1 MKLIW
6 AGVLLLLVLIAPE
19 LAQHSPTEPV
29 APPYSPPG
37 TGGLLGTDYLGRD
50 VVSRLLH
57 GGRPMVLTSLLAA
70 LAGSGLGALAGLS
83 VAFGRHWVETVVMR
97 PLDALA
103 AVPPILLLLLVL
115 TALPNRVGVVLAV
128 ALASVP
134 LAARVARAAAEQVM
148 GRAHIEAAVARGEGW
163 GWLVG
168 REVLPLVRGTL
179 LADLGVR
186 FVMAVY
192 LVAAAGFL
200 GLSTSDS
207 DWGLLVVEALPGAAL
222 QPIALLAPVLGIAL
236 LAVTA
241 NLWTDRRAACS

>member
-6 AGVLLLLVLIAPE
+6 AAVLLVLILVAPE
-19 LAQHSPTEPV
+19 LAAHSPTAPV

-37 TGGLLGTDYLGRD
+37 TGGLLGTDHLGRD
-50 VVSRLLH
+50 VLARMLH
-57 GGRPMVLTSLLAA
+57 GGRPLVLTSLVAA
-70 LAGSGLGALAGLS
+70 LVGSGIGALAGLC
-83 VAFGRHWVETVVMR
+83 VAVGRRWVETVVMR

-103 AVPPILLLLLVL
+103 AVPPVLLLLLVL
-115 TALPNRVGVVLAV
+115 TALPNRAGIVLAV
-128 ALASVP
+128 ALASAP
-134 LAARVARAAAEQVM
+134 LTARVARAAALQVI
-148 GRAHIEAAVARGEGW
+148 GRAHVEAAVLRGESW
-163 GWLVG
+163 GWLLG
-168 REVLPLVRGTL
+168 REALPLVRGTL

-192 LVAAAGFL
+192 LVAAAGYL

-222 QPIALLAPVLGIAL
+222 QPVALLAPVLGIAL

-241 NLWTDRRAACS
+241 NFWTDRWAACS

>member
-6 AGVLLLLVLIAPE
+6 AGLLLALILVSPE
-19 LAQHSPTEPV
+19 LAQHSPTAPV

-37 TGGLLGTDYLGRD
+37 TGGLLGTDHLGRD
-50 VVSRLLH
+50 VLARLLH

-70 LAGSGLGALAGLS
+70 VAGSGLGALAGLS
-83 VAFGRHWVETVVMR
+83 VALGRRGVETVVMR

-115 TALPNRVGVVLAV
+115 TALPNRAGIVLAV
-128 ALASVP
+128 ALASAP

-148 GRAHIEAAVARGEGW
+148 GRAHIEAAIARGEGW

-222 QPIALLAPVLGIAL
+222 QPVALLAPVLGIAT

-241 NLWTDRRAACS
+241 NLWTDRRLACS